1 MNWICYFQVK
11 NPMTYFI
18 REMNRLA
25 EKFNMVDTYFTNPH
39 GLMQKK
45 NKSSA
50 YDVGLLALQLL

>member
-1 MNWICYFQVK
+1 
-11 NPMTYFI
+11 
-18 REMNRLA
+18 MNRLA

-50 YDVGLLALQLL
+50 YDVGLLALQLIQNPLAREIISK

>member
-1 MNWICYFQVK
+1 
-11 NPMTYFI
+11 MTYFI